1 MTEERLQ
8 GAIDL
13 YNALSESQLQLE
25 QNDSW
30 SWSLIADWWNVIA
43 DWNLEQIYDV
53 VITEARELLD

>member
-13 YNALSESQLQLE
+13 ANDLYGCFQLE
-25 QNDSW
+25 QRDSW
-30 SWSLIADWWNVIA
+30 NYVLVADWWNVIA

-53 VITEARELLD
+53 LVSELKNLLKD